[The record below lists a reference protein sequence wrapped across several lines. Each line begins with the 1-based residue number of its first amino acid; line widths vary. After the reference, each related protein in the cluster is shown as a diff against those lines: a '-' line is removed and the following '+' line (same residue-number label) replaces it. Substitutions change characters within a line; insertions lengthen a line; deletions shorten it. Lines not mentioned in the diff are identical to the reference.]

1 MNKSFFKRE
10 AMPTYDFRCL
20 DCGRRF
26 EAFFTFADYGKKKA
40 VCPQCCSQN
49 VTRKIGRIRIARSEE
64 SRMSQLEGMADPN
77 RLESLENDP
86 RELGRMMRTMGSEL
100 GESIGPEFDE
110 VVNRLEKGQNPDQI
124 EKDLPDLAAGMDS
137 SDGGGGMGDDDF

>member
-1 MNKSFFKRE
+1 
-10 AMPTYDFRCL
+10 MPRYDFRCL

-26 EAFFTFADYGKKKA
+26 EAFFTFGDYGKKPA
-40 VCPQCCSQN
+40 NCTYCGSQN

-86 RELGRMMRTMGSEL
+86 RELGRMMRSMSSEL
-100 GESIGPEFDE
+100 GENIGPEFNE
-110 VVNRLEKGQNPDQI
+110 VVNRLEKGQSPEQI
-124 EKDLPDLAAGMDS
+124 EKDLPDLASAMDDDSGPAGGMDE
-137 SDGGGGMGDDDF
+137 SDF